1 MGWKLWVVV
10 TLMGLSFLLNL
21 KDVWSPKA
29 KYRDEDESRKIALVG
44 TLLVAFILYAI
55 LEASYAN

>member
-1 MGWKLWVVV
+1 MGWKLWTVAVF
-10 TLMGLSFLLNL
+10 MGLSLLLNI

-29 KYRDEDESRKIALVG
+29 KYRDEDETRKISLISI
-44 TLLVAFILYAI
+44 FIITFFLYAI